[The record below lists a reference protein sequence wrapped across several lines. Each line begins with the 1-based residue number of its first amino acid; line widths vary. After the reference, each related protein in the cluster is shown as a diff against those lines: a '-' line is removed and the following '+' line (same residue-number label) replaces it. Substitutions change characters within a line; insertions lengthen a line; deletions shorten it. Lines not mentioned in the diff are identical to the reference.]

1 MQFFLKNILFI
12 LGFFLFTS
20 ALAGSEKSGAERET
34 DDALVN
40 LIQQSQLS
48 REKLVYL
55 VDSLLNGDT
64 ISFCVLDA
72 LNKRMATESFYNL
85 VVDTNPPSHNL
96 YGSWNIENPNCYS
109 PELSINDTSFN
120 FDLVDQLNGCG
131 FVMPAGGIIT
141 SLYGYRDGKMHN
153 GIDIALHTGDTVVSA
168 FRGMVRVAKRYGSFG
183 NVVVI
188 RHYNG
193 FETVYAHLSKIDVQP
208 GEMVDPGQYIGKGGN
223 TGRSRGA
230 HLHFEIRFKGNAVNP
245 RYIVDLEKKKILSD
259 VVVVKKTKTGFVAY
273 PAGTILHTVR
283 GGDYLYKVA
292 LQYGITVKQL
302 CAWNGIG
309 KKSKLVAGRKLKVSQ

>member
-1 MQFFLKNILFI
+1 MRFFLKNILFI
-12 LGFFLFTS
+12 LGFFLFAS
-20 ALAGSEKSGAERET
+20 ASAGSEKSGSDRET

-85 VVDTNPPSHNL
+85 AIDTNPPAHNL

-245 RYIVDLEKKKILSD
+245 RYIVDLDKKKILSD
-259 VVVVKKTKTGFVAY
+259 AVVVKKTNTGFVAY
-273 PAGTILHTVR
+273 PVGSIFHTVR

>member
-1 MQFFLKNILFI
+1 M
-12 LGFFLFTS
+12 
-20 ALAGSEKSGAERET
+20 
-34 DDALVN
+34 
-40 LIQQSQLS
+40 
-48 REKLVYL
+48 
-55 VDSLLNGDT
+55 T
-64 ISFCVLDA
+64 IDVLDKSKVIGHIDTRVEITVQDIDDIMCAA
-72 LNKRMATESFYNL
+72 LE
-85 VVDTNPPSHNL
+85 
-96 YGSWNIENPNCYS
+96 
-109 PELSINDTSFN
+109 
-120 FDLVDQLNGCG
+120 
-131 FVMPAGGIIT
+131 GGIT
-141 SLYGYRDGKMHN
+141 YWCCEAYPYGYRDGKMHN

-208 GEMVDPGQYIGKGGN
+208 GDMVDPGQYIGKGGN

-245 RYIVDLEKKKILSD
+245 RYIVDLDKKKILSD
-259 VVVVKKTKTGFVAY
+259 AVVVKKTNTGFVAY
-273 PAGTILHTVR
+273 PVGTIFHTVR

-309 KKSKLVAGRKLKVSQ
+309 KKANLVAGRKLKVSQ